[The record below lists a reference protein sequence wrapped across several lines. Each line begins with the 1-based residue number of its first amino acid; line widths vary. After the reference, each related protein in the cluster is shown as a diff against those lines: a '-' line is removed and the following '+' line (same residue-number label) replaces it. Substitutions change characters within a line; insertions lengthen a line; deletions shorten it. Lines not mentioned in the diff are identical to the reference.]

1 MLVLSRKS
9 ISYISLPSLRLAVN
23 DDMLSLGARAAGDER
38 YVNPEPAHKAEIGSS
53 AQLMVIDKGRNN
65 TMFTL
70 LNKIR
75 SRLVSKIVITFGLVF
90 LASVSIWTYINVRYQ
105 KEKEM
110 QNIVGATDRLITT
123 IRLGTHYAMMLNSR
137 DDINQIIHNIG
148 RLPEIKNIRIY
159 NKAGEIKFSNRSTEV
174 DLATNIKAEACD
186 ICHRTEPPLSE
197 LALNDRIRI
206 FKDTNG
212 NRRLGIISPI
222 RNEPGCATG
231 DCHVHPQ
238 GKKILGALDLVV
250 SLQETDQGLYLLQRS
265 IIGMSVS
272 VFLLT
277 STIIFFFVFRLV
289 NRPVK
294 KLITRTRNI
303 AKGHYDSNVKLQ
315 QKDEMG
321 QLGDAIDKMGAE
333 IGEKEA
339 ALNKQRD
346 EYMQLFEQVPCLI
359 TVQNRNYKLLRYNK
373 EFSDRFDPVP
383 GDYCYHAYK
392 GRSEKCERCPVEWTF
407 ADGKSYSTEETGINR
422 DGSIKHWIVRTSPIV
437 NENGEVVA
445 AMEISHD
452 ITERR
457 QLEDDLIRSEKKY
470 HAIFNNIP
478 NPVFVLDMQ
487 TLAILDCNMS
497 VEAVYGY
504 RSSNIIGK
512 PFLHLFREDERED
525 YAPKLA
531 AGMVINQAKHVTH
544 SGKELYVNI
553 RISLSEFSEKA
564 VLLVTTSDITK
575 RLEAEQQLIQASK
588 MATLGE
594 MATGV
599 AHELNQPL
607 SVIKTAS
614 SFIIK
619 KIDRDEALQPEILH
633 TMLVKVDTNV
643 DRASRIINHMRQFA
657 RKTDMALDK
666 IAINDVLLSACEIFS
681 QQLKVRG
688 ITVVKDLDQG
698 LPKVHADPDRLEQ
711 VFINLLLNARDAI
724 EEKVSQSGQS
734 VHEDQITLKTYQNL
748 GLVMAEVCDTGMGIP
763 KHVADKIF
771 EPFFT
776 TKEVGK
782 GTGLGL
788 SISYGIVKDCGGTIQ
803 ALPVPDQG
811 ACFRVSFPIPDSRK
825 H

>member
-1 MLVLSRKS
+1 
-9 ISYISLPSLRLAVN
+9 
-23 DDMLSLGARAAGDER
+23 
-38 YVNPEPAHKAEIGSS
+38 
-53 AQLMVIDKGRNN
+53 
-65 TMFTL
+65 MFKL
-70 LNKIR
+70 FNKIR

-90 LASVSIWTYINVRYQ
+90 LVSVSIWTYVNVRYQ

-110 QNIVGATDRLITT
+110 QNIVGATDRLTTT

-137 DDINQIIHNIG
+137 DDINQIIRNIG
-148 RLPEIKNIRIY
+148 RLPEIENIRIF
-159 NKAGEIKFSNRSTEV
+159 NKAGEIKFSNQPEEV

-206 FKDTNG
+206 FRDADG
-212 NRRLGIISPI
+212 YRLLGIISPI
-222 RNEPGCATG
+222 GNEPGCSTD

-250 SLQETDQGLYLLQRS
+250 SLKETDQGLYLLQRS

-294 KLITRTRNI
+294 KLISRTRNI
-303 AKGHYDSNVKLQ
+303 ARGDYDSKVALV

-373 EFSDRFDPVP
+373 EFSDRFDPEP

-392 GRSEKCERCPVEWTF
+392 GRSEKCEHCPVEWTF
-407 ADGKSYSTEETGINR
+407 ADGKSYSTEETGVDK

-437 NENGEVVA
+437 NQKGEVVA

-452 ITERR
+452 ISERR
-457 QLEDDLIRSEKKY
+457 QLEDDLKRSEKKY

-487 TLAILDCNMS
+487 TLDILDCNMS
-497 VEAVYGY
+497 VESVYGF
-504 RSSNIIGK
+504 SLEDIIGK
-512 PFLHLFREDERED
+512 PFLNLFREDERKG
-525 YAPKLA
+525 YAAKMK
-531 AGMVINQAKHVTH
+531 AGVVINQAKHVTQ

-553 RISLSEFSEKA
+553 RIALSEYTGNE
-564 VLLVTTSDITK
+564 VLLVTTGDITK

-619 KIDRDEALQPEILH
+619 KIDREETLKAKVLN
-633 TMLVKVDTNV
+633 TMLSKVDSNV
-643 DRASRIINHMRQFA
+643 DRATRIINHMRQFA
-657 RKTDMALDK
+657 RKTDLALEK
-666 IAINDVLLSACEIFS
+666 IAINDVLLNAFEIFS

-688 ITVVKDLDQG
+688 ISVNKDLGRD
-698 LPKVHADPDRLEQ
+698 LPKVQVDPDRLEQ

-724 EEKVSQSGQS
+724 EEKASRSRQMDP
-734 VHEDQITLKTYQNL
+734 EDQITLKTYQDSDQ
-748 GLVMAEVCDTGMGIP
+748 VIAEVCDTGVGIP
-763 KHVADKIF
+763 KHVAEKIF

-788 SISYGIVKDCGGTIQ
+788 SISYGIVKDCGGTIRV
-803 ALPVPDQG
+803 VPGADRG
-811 ACFRVSFPIPDSRK
+811 ACFRVSFPIL
-825 H
+825 